1 MTNRKNRIFPVV
13 ITILLISIIIYL
25 FTSIEQPYINCSKT
39 TISDMNIKIN
49 EDLTASLDSN
59 KISEIKL
66 TKEIVFPSNIIAD
79 NPKIIDNMKY
89 AIEKTYNYLGNK
101 AKISKTDNK
110 IVINVTVNKNETVI
124 LNNIEFVNNNGPQVK
139 IDTNTK
145 SSNVVTLKIAD
156 KYTEGELMTRMK
168 NNGYTCK

>member
-1 MTNRKNRIFPVV
+1 MTNRKNRIFPIV

-25 FTSIEQPYINCSKT
+25 FTSIEQPYINCFKT
-39 TISDMNIKIN
+39 TVSDMDIKIN

-66 TKEIVFPSNIIAD
+66 TKEIVFPSNVITD

-89 AIEKTYNYLGNK
+89 AIEKTYNYLGDK
-101 AKISKTDNK
+101 VKISKTDDK
-110 IVINVTVNKNETVI
+110 IIISVTVNKNETVI
-124 LNNIEFVNNNGPQVK
+124 LNNIEFINDNGPQIK